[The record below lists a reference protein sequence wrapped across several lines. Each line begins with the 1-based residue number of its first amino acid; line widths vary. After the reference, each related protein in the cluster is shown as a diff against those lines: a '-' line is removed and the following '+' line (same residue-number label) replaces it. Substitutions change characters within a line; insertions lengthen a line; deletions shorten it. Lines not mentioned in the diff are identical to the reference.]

1 MSFTCDVLFFVSKY
15 PTLKEPPSEDT
26 KTDSDKNKEESK
38 TTEDSPTKPD
48 DVPLASFVVDIPG
61 EKDEEGNA
69 ESVM

>member
-1 MSFTCDVLFFVSKY
+1 MYLWCFGFLVSKY
-15 PTLKEPPSEDT
+15 PTHEDAPSEDT
-26 KTDSDKNKEESK
+26 KNDTDKDKEESK
-38 TTEDSPTKPD
+38 TTEASLTEPD